1 MGVCAQDQIALQRRP
16 ASAVLVGRETE
27 LAVLRD
33 AVSNPPA
40 LVTLVGEAGIGKSR
54 LVRELLEEN
63 PGDGCLLLGRCH
75 QVRDPFPLG
84 PVVEALRA
92 VAGDVPARSL
102 SPLVGAL
109 RPLLPEL
116 SRCLPDEPAPLA
128 DPRAQRHR
136 TFRALRELLD
146 ALSATVCVLE
156 DLHWADG
163 ETLEF
168 LSFLL
173 SEPPRQLALVLT
185 YRSEELD
192 PVRGSGH
199 ENSRSNGEWVCIDR
213 KKE

>member
-146 ALSATVCVLE
+146 ALGATGVRPGGSPLGRWRDPRVPLLPAIRAPEAAGASAHLPQRGARSGAGVRSRE
-156 DLHWADG
+156 
-163 ETLEF
+163 
-168 LSFLL
+168 
-173 SEPPRQLALVLT
+173 LAL
-185 YRSEELD
+185 
-192 PVRGSGH
+192 
-199 ENSRSNGEWVCIDR
+199 EW
-213 KKE
+213 